1 MCVVYYKSIKR
12 ELKIKPIYECRC
24 DGRLQT
30 MCFVVYYVC
39 VSKCVYNH
47 FFISSWKQLC
57 FRNGGRNEHQ
67 VYGSDTTRTIFFVSA
82 LFVARKHTFS
92 RLTAELAALVVQE
105 EWEKLG
111 LQSRVDYENLKRVF
125 ERLDLKKDGRIDQ
138 HELAM
143 IYKV

>member
-1 MCVVYYKSIKR
+1 VPVV
-12 ELKIKPIYECRC
+12 
-24 DGRLQT
+24 
-30 MCFVVYYVC
+30 
-39 VSKCVYNH
+39 VS
-47 FFISSWKQLC
+47 
-57 FRNGGRNEHQ
+57 RNGGRNEHQ

>member
-1 MCVVYYKSIKR
+1 MGDETSTKFTV
-12 ELKIKPIYECRC
+12 L
-24 DGRLQT
+24 LQPET
-30 MCFVVYYVC
+30 FC
-39 VSKCVYNH
+39 VSVL
-47 FFISSWKQLC
+47 S
-57 FRNGGRNEHQ
+57 
-67 VYGSDTTRTIFFVSA
+67 
-82 LFVARKHTFS
+82 VARKHTFS